1 VKRCCRIVVVAGMDE
16 CNRVSLERVF
26 GVDVAWRRL
35 LDPSSC
41 SGPVR
46 RATDCACHPIQS
58 APTPAP
64 APARLIAPLHPPDVA
79 PVESLVAASNMLT
92 VLRPAFS
99 FAGGTIRVVLSTS

>member
-1 VKRCCRIVVVAGMDE
+1 VAGMDE
-16 CNRVSLERVF
+16 CNGMSLERVF
-26 GVDVAWRRL
+26 GVVLAWRRL

-46 RATDCACHPIQS
+46 RAADCACHHPIQA

-64 APARLIAPLHPPDVA
+64 ARLFTPLHPPDVA
-79 PVESLVAASNMLT
+79 PVESLVTASTMLT
-92 VLRPAFS
+92 VLGPTFS